1 MTGSR
6 DSRAVASG
14 RGGSWRCP
22 VQDRAAAR
30 RPARAWRSEC
40 PAANR
45 GAAEGVIQGMRI
57 ITLGAL
63 VATSLA
69 IAACGS
75 SGSPA
80 PAAAPATQAAPA
92 AAPKP
97 SPTCTLPVT
106 PSYLIR
112 TTEPGTTPTISEVG
126 NADLADCTPTLKDF
140 AATAGQGPGECD
152 TIALASDNP
161 GIDVYTSTAA
171 PPLKDVIESA
181 GPGC

>member
-1 MTGSR
+1 
-6 DSRAVASG
+6 
-14 RGGSWRCP
+14 
-22 VQDRAAAR
+22 
-30 RPARAWRSEC
+30 
-40 PAANR
+40 
-45 GAAEGVIQGMRI
+45 MRI
-57 ITLGAL
+57 ITFAAL
-63 VATSLA
+63 AAASLA
-69 IAACGS
+69 LAACGS
-75 SGSPA
+75 SSPPS
-80 PAAAPATQAAPA
+80 PAAAPATREAPV
-92 AAPKP
+92 AAPKAPAP
-97 SPTCTLPVT
+97 SPSCTLPAT

-112 TTEPGTTPTISEVG
+112 TTEPGTTPVISEVG